1 MSSPPHVI
9 IEGVYKNIPITIFG
23 EEHNNIDNSIY
34 ERMDLNDKII
44 MVEHSTILSELKKGE
59 EKLFTCAKGLDW
71 VWFTRTKNKQPV
83 ICIDN
88 RLENGFYNSQ
98 EEIDIRSFIGN
109 PNIHPLLFLEVTDRI
124 MQSIRKIKEK
134 FKPIE
139 EVFKKLV
146 RTTSTQINRVIDLN
160 KNKERRDFQNEEN
173 LVENLL
179 KLSSL
184 SVDMNIIIE
193 IEKYVDASKLHLEIK
208 PVFIFVGI
216 AHALRLKEILNLNLN
231 PASSDI
237 SRYMSSSLDYIYT
250 GGKTFRK
257 KTFRKSLNKTLK
269 RKSLNKRKKTF
280 RKSLNKTLKNKK
292 LKKKN
297 FKKIH

>member
-71 VWFTRTKNKQPV
+71 VWFTRTKNKEPV

-124 MQSIRKIKEK
+124 MQSIIKIKEK

-139 EVFKKLV
+139 EVFKKLAK
-146 RTTSTQINRVIDLN
+146 TTSIQIKKIIELE
-160 KNKERRDFQNEEN
+160 KNKERRDYKNEEN
-173 LVENLL
+173 LIENLL

-184 SVDMNIIIE
+184 SVDMNIINE
-193 IEKYVDASKLHLEIK
+193 LEKYVDAIKGRQVK

-237 SRYMSSSLDYIYT
+237 EPYFKSSLDYIYT
-250 GGKTFRK
+250 GGYNKKKTFRKKTLNKRKSLNKTLKNKRKKTFRK
-257 KTFRKSLNKTLK
+257 KTFRKSLNK
-269 RKSLNKRKKTF
+269 RKK
-280 RKSLNKTLKNKK
+280 L
-292 LKKKN
+292 
-297 FKKIH
+297 

>member
-1 MSSPPHVI
+1 MSTLKPPHI
-9 IEGVYKNIPITIFG
+9 IVEGVYKNIPITIFG

-34 ERMDLNDKII
+34 ERMDLTDKIV

-71 VWFTRTKNKQPV
+71 VWFTRTKNEQPV

-98 EEIDIRSFIGN
+98 EEMDIRSFIGN

-146 RTTSTQINRVIDLN
+146 RTTSTQIKRIIELN
-160 KNKERRDFQNEEN
+160 KNDNERDFQNEEN

-193 IEKYVDASKLHLEIK
+193 IEKYVDAIKSHQVK
-208 PVFIFVGI
+208 PVYIFVGI
-216 AHALRLKEILNLNLN
+216 AHAIRLKEILNLNFS
-231 PASSDI
+231 PRTSDI
-237 SRYMSSSLDYIYT
+237 SRYMTSSLDYIYT
-250 GGKTFRK
+250 GGLKKTFRK

-269 RKSLNKRKKTF
+269 RKSLNKRRKTF
-280 RKSLNKTLKNKK
+280 RKSLNKKN
-292 LKKKN
+292 
-297 FKKIH
+297 

>member
-98 EEIDIRSFIGN
+98 EEIDIRSFIDN
-109 PNIHPLLFLEVTDRI
+109 PDIHPLLFLEVTDRI

-146 RTTSTQINRVIDLN
+146 RTTSTQINKIIELN
-160 KNKERRDFQNEEN
+160 KNNNERDYQNEEN
-173 LVENLL
+173 LIENLL

-237 SRYMSSSLDYIYT
+237 EPYFKSSLDYIYT
-250 GGKTFRK
+250 GGYNKKKTFRKKTLNKTLKNKRRKTFRK

-269 RKSLNKRKKTF
+269 NKRLNKKR
-280 RKSLNKTLKNKK
+280 
-292 LKKKN
+292 
-297 FKKIH
+297 H

>member
-34 ERMDLNDKII
+34 ERMDLNDKIV

-71 VWFTRTKNKQPV
+71 VWFTRTKNKEPV

-98 EEIDIRSFIGN
+98 EEMDIRSFIGN

-124 MQSIRKIKEK
+124 MKSIIKIKEK

-139 EVFKKLV
+139 EVFKKLAK
-146 RTTSTQINRVIDLN
+146 TTSSQIKKIIELE
-160 KNKERRDFQNEEN
+160 KNKERRDYKNEEN
-173 LVENLL
+173 LIENLL

-216 AHALRLKEILNLNLN
+216 AHAIRLKEILNLNLN

-237 SRYMSSSLDYIYT
+237 SKYMSSSLDHIYT
-250 GGKTFRK
+250 GGYKK
-257 KTFRKSLNKTLK
+257 KTFRK
-269 RKSLNKRKKTF
+269 KSLNKRKKTF
-280 RKSLNKTLKNKK
+280 RKKRLNKKTFKKK
-292 LKKKN
+292 LL
-297 FKKIH
+297 KIKGTKFLF

>member
-1 MSSPPHVI
+1 
-9 IEGVYKNIPITIFG
+9 
-23 EEHNNIDNSIY
+23 
-34 ERMDLNDKII
+34 MDLNDKIV

-71 VWFTRTKNKQPV
+71 VWFTRTKNEQPV

-98 EEIDIRSFIGN
+98 EEMDIRSFIGN
-109 PNIHPLLFLEVTDRI
+109 PHIHPLLFLEVTNRI
-124 MQSIRKIKEK
+124 MTSIRGVKEK

-146 RTTSTQINRVIDLN
+146 KTTSTQINTIIDLN
-160 KNKERRDFQNEEN
+160 KNEKERDYKNEEN
-173 LVENLL
+173 LIENLL

-193 IEKYVDASKLHLEIK
+193 LEKYVDAIKEHQVK

-216 AHALRLKEILNLNLN
+216 AHAIRLKEILNLNFN
-231 PASSDI
+231 PRSSDI
-237 SRYMSSSLDYIYT
+237 GPYFKSSLDYIYT
-250 GGKTFRK
+250 GGYKKKTFRK
-257 KTFRKSLNKTLK
+257 KTFRKSLNKRLN
-269 RKSLNKRKKTF
+269 KSLNKRKTFRKKTFRKKTF
-280 RKSLNKTLKNKK
+280 RKSLNKKKTFRKKTFRKSLNKRKTFRKK
-292 LKKKN
+292 LLEKV
-297 FKKIH
+297 

>member
-34 ERMDLNDKII
+34 ERMDLTDKII

-71 VWFTRTKNKQPV
+71 VWFTRTKNEQPV

-139 EVFKKLV
+139 DVFKKLV
-146 RTTSTQINRVIDLN
+146 KTTSTQIKRIIDLN
-160 KNKERRDFQNEEN
+160 KNEERRDYKNEEN
-173 LVENLL
+173 LVDNLL

-216 AHALRLKEILNLNLN
+216 AHAIRLKEILNLNLN
-231 PASSDI
+231 PRSSDI
-237 SRYMSSSLDYIYT
+237 SRYMTSSLDYIYT
-250 GGKTFRK
+250 GGLKKTLRKKTLRK

-269 RKSLNKRKKTF
+269 KR
-280 RKSLNKTLKNKK
+280 LKNKS
-292 LKKKN
+292 LKKR
-297 FKKIH
+297 H

>member
-9 IEGVYKNIPITIFG
+9 IEGLYKDIPITIFG

-34 ERMDLNDKII
+34 ERMDLTNKII

-71 VWFTRTKNKQPV
+71 VWFTRTKNKEPV

-98 EEIDIRSFIGN
+98 EEIDIRSFIDN
-109 PNIHPLLFLEVTDRI
+109 PDIHPSLFLEVTDRI
-124 MQSIRKIKEK
+124 MKSIIKIKEK

-139 EVFKKLV
+139 EVFKKLAK
-146 RTTSTQINRVIDLN
+146 TTSIQIQKIIELE
-160 KNKERRDFQNEEN
+160 KNKERRDYKNEEN
-173 LVENLL
+173 LIENLL

-184 SVDMNIIIE
+184 SVDMNIINE
-193 IEKYVDASKLHLEIK
+193 LEKYVDSIKSHPDTLIK
-208 PVFIFVGI
+208 PVFIFAGI
-216 AHALRLKEILNLNLN
+216 AHAIRLKEILNLNVN

-237 SRYMSSSLDYIYT
+237 TPYMKSSLNYIYT
-250 GGKTFRK
+250 GGKTFK
-257 KTFRKSLNKTLK
+257 TKTFRKSLNKRKTFK
-269 RKSLNKRKKTF
+269 RKTF
-280 RKSLNKTLKNKK
+280 RKKLNKSLKKRLKNKK
-292 LKKKN
+292 R
-297 FKKIH
+297 H

>member
-1 MSSPPHVI
+1 MSTLKPPHVI

-34 ERMDLNDKII
+34 ERMDLNDKIV

-71 VWFTRTKNKQPV
+71 VWFTRTKNEQPV

-98 EEIDIRSFIGN
+98 EEMDIRSFIGN
-109 PNIHPLLFLEVTDRI
+109 PHIHPLLFLEVTNRI
-124 MQSIRKIKEK
+124 MTSIRGVKEK

-146 RTTSTQINRVIDLN
+146 KTTSTQINTIIDLN
-160 KNKERRDFQNEEN
+160 KNEKERDYKNEEN
-173 LVENLL
+173 LIENLL

-193 IEKYVDASKLHLEIK
+193 LEKYVDAIKEHQVK

-216 AHALRLKEILNLNLN
+216 AHAIRLKEILNLNFN
-231 PASSDI
+231 PRSSDI
-237 SRYMSSSLDYIYT
+237 GPYFKSSLDYIYT
-250 GGKTFRK
+250 GGYKKKTFRK
-257 KTFRKSLNKTLK
+257 KTFRKSLNKRLN
-269 RKSLNKRKKTF
+269 KSLNKRKTFRKKTFRKKTF
-280 RKSLNKTLKNKK
+280 RKSLNKKT
-292 LKKKN
+292 
-297 FKKIH
+297 

>member
-1 MSSPPHVI
+1 MSSPLHVI
-9 IEGVYKNIPITIFG
+9 VEGVYKNIPITIFG

-34 ERMDLNDKII
+34 ERMDLTDKIV

-71 VWFTRTKNKQPV
+71 VWFTRTKNEQPV

-124 MQSIRKIKEK
+124 MKSIIKIKEK

-139 EVFKKLV
+139 DVFKKLV
-146 RTTSTQINRVIDLN
+146 RTTSTQIKRIIDLN
-160 KNKERRDFQNEEN
+160 KNEERKDYKNEEN
-173 LVENLL
+173 LIENLL

-184 SVDMNIIIE
+184 SVDMNIINE
-193 IEKYVDASKLHLEIK
+193 IEKYVDSIKEHQVK

-216 AHALRLKEILNLNLN
+216 AHAIRLKEILNLNLN
-231 PASSDI
+231 PESSDI
-237 SRYMSSSLDYIYT
+237 EPYFKSSLDYIYT

-257 KTFRKSLNKTLK
+257 SLNK
-269 RKSLNKRKKTF
+269 N
-280 RKSLNKTLKNKK
+280 LKNKR
-292 LKKKN
+292 LNKKRN
-297 FKKIH
+297 

>member
-34 ERMDLNDKII
+34 ERIDLTDKIV

-71 VWFTRTKNKQPV
+71 VWFTRTKNEQPV

-98 EEIDIRSFIGN
+98 EEMDIRSFIGN

-124 MQSIRKIKEK
+124 MKSIIKIKEK

-139 EVFKKLV
+139 DVFKKLV
-146 RTTSTQINRVIDLN
+146 KTTSTQIKRIIDLN
-160 KNKERRDFQNEEN
+160 KNEERRDFKNEEN

-216 AHALRLKEILNLNLN
+216 AHAIRLKEILNLNLN

-237 SRYMSSSLDYIYT
+237 SRYMTSSLDYIYT
-250 GGKTFRK
+250 GGLKKTFRKKTFRK
-257 KTFRKSLNKTLK
+257 KTFRKSLNKK
-269 RKSLNKRKKTF
+269 I
-280 RKSLNKTLKNKK
+280 NKK
-292 LKKKN
+292 LKKKS
-297 FKKIH
+297 FKKRH

>member
-34 ERMDLNDKII
+34 ERMDLNDKIV

-71 VWFTRTKNKQPV
+71 VWFTRTKNKEPV

-124 MQSIRKIKEK
+124 MKSIIKIKEK

-139 EVFKKLV
+139 EVFKKLAK
-146 RTTSTQINRVIDLN
+146 TTSSQIKKIIELE
-160 KNKERRDFQNEEN
+160 KNKERRDYKNEEN
-173 LVENLL
+173 LIENLL

-216 AHALRLKEILNLNLN
+216 AHAIRLKEILNLNLN

-237 SRYMSSSLDYIYT
+237 SKYMSSSLDHIYT
-250 GGKTFRK
+250 GGYKK
-257 KTFRKSLNKTLK
+257 KTFRK
-269 RKSLNKRKKTF
+269 KSLNKRKKTF
-280 RKSLNKTLKNKK
+280 RKKRLNKKTFKKK
-292 LKKKN
+292 LL
-297 FKKIH
+297 KIKGTKFLF

>member
-34 ERMDLNDKII
+34 ERMDLSDKIV

-71 VWFTRTKNKQPV
+71 VWFTRTKNEQPV

-98 EEIDIRSFIGN
+98 EEMDIRSFIGN

-146 RTTSTQINRVIDLN
+146 RTTSTQIKKVIDLN
-160 KNKERRDFQNEEN
+160 KNDNERDFQNEEN
-173 LVENLL
+173 LIENLL

-216 AHALRLKEILNLNLN
+216 AHAIRLKEILNLNLN

-237 SRYMSSSLDYIYT
+237 SKYMSSSLDYIYT
-250 GGKTFRK
+250 GGYKKKTFRKKTFRK
-257 KTFRKSLNKTLK
+257 KTFRKSLNKK
-269 RKSLNKRKKTF
+269 I
-280 RKSLNKTLKNKK
+280 NKK
-292 LKKKN
+292 LKKKS
-297 FKKIH
+297 FKKRH

>member
-9 IEGVYKNIPITIFG
+9 IEGLYKDIPITIFG

-71 VWFTRTKNKQPV
+71 VWFTRTKNKEPV

-139 EVFKKLV
+139 DVFKKLV
-146 RTTSTQINRVIDLN
+146 KTTSTQIKRIIDLN
-160 KNKERRDFQNEEN
+160 KNEERRDYKNEEN
-173 LVENLL
+173 LVDNLL

-216 AHALRLKEILNLNLN
+216 AHAIRLKEILNLNFN

-237 SRYMSSSLDYIYT
+237 EPYFKSSLDYIYT
-250 GGKTFRK
+250 GGVKKSLNKRK
-257 KTFRKSLNKTLK
+257 KTFRKSF
-269 RKSLNKRKKTF
+269 RKKTF
-280 RKSLNKTLKNKK
+280 RKSLNKTLKNKR
-292 LKKKN
+292 LNKKRN
-297 FKKIH
+297 